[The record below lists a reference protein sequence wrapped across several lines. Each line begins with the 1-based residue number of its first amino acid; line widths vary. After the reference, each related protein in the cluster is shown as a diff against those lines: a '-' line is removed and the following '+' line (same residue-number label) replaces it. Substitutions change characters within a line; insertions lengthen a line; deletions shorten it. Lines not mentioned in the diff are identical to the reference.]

1 MQFFVLAMAIVSSLV
16 YPNYIQPLFND
27 FEELREGPLRG
38 SIRSLAIKTKFPL
51 DKILIMDGSKR
62 SDHSNAYF
70 FGMYSKRIVL
80 YDTLIKNLTD

>member
-1 MQFFVLAMAIVSSLV
+1 M
-16 YPNYIQPLFND
+16 N
-27 FEELREGPLRG
+27 
-38 SIRSLAIKTKFPL
+38 FPL

-80 YDTLIKNLTD
+80 YDNLIKNLNDEEIVAVVAHELGHWKYRHPYIKLIFFCVKSIYIQYLKY